1 MYTVSSL
8 FLVSN
13 SVVHTITHG
22 DGIVFLFMDVVVEV
36 GWEKIF
42 FGSKESQNETREKN
56 GSRVMIHIDLHGGVG
71 CWYSYSV
78 RYPSFSTHFS

>member
-22 DGIVFLFMDVVVEV
+22 DGKVFLFMDVVV
-36 GWEKIF
+36 GLGKDF
-42 FGSKESQNETREKN
+42 FGSKESKESQNETREKN

-71 CWYSYSV
+71 CWYS
-78 RYPSFSTHFS
+78 